1 MAGVQWRYHG
11 GRLEAERRWNGM
23 PHGCKNWMEHGMEP
37 WQQGASPYG
46 RDGETE
52 DPRQREIRRRNER
65 HARRLTIQRWC
76 IAFLYVLDAA
86 VAVAVVVAFV
96 KGMMSQ
102 VDLAQSLLRVIGFA
116 ILIDWAH
123 LRDERRAE
131 HGRKVLRYAVAAP
144 RCDSIG
150 RSVTWI
156 CPWCQ
161 WDNTIPLIKESEPWP
176 LMQRCCVCC
185 TTVVVPDVRRT

>member
-1 MAGVQWRYHG
+1 MD
-11 GRLEAERRWNGM
+11 
-23 PHGCKNWMEHGMEP
+23 P

-52 DPRQREIRRRNER
+52 DPRQREIPRRNER
-65 HARRLTIQRWC
+65 HMRRLTIQRWC

-102 VDLAQSLLRVIGFA
+102 VDLAQSLLR
-116 ILIDWAH
+116 
-123 LRDERRAE
+123 AE
-131 HGRKVLRYAVAAP
+131 HGRKVIRYAVAAP

-161 WDNTIPLIKESEPWP
+161 GDNTIPLIKESEPWP